1 MIDLTIHDTRLKEIE
16 LIIFDKDGTLFE
28 LYPYWTIV
36 AQNRA
41 QNICRAL
48 QVDDEFLVDWIAFI
62 MGVDNTKKSM
72 NPNGP
77 IGINNRPYI
86 QNLVF
91 EELQKKGYPIEPQ
104 MITDAFQKTDVY
116 ISNDDVL
123 RNSLVPVRG
132 LLEFLPTVAKR
143 SKCAI
148 FSYDQTI
155 NLEHITQLM
164 KMEHY
169 FSLLLGGDHILYP
182 KPDPWGAVKIMEDL
196 NVSPDHT
203 ILIGDSI
210 HDIESGRKAGCRY
223 VITRRSDISDM
234 NKLEPISDF
243 IIEDYNDILT
253 IID

>member
-41 QNICRAL
+41 ENICRAMHVEDKL
-48 QVDDEFLVDWIAFI
+48 LVDWISFI

-77 IGINNRPYI
+77 IGIKNRPYI

-91 EELQKKGYPIEPQ
+91 EELQKKGYPIEPN
-104 MITDAFQKTDVY
+104 MIFEAFEKTDIY
-116 ISNDDVL
+116 ISQDNIL
-123 RNSLVPVRG
+123 KQSLVPVKG
-132 LLEFLPTVAKR
+132 LLEFLPNVAQKC
-143 SKCAI
+143 KCAI

-155 NLEHITQLM
+155 NLEHITHLM
-164 KMEHY
+164 KMENY
-169 FSLLLGGDHILYP
+169 FSLLLGGDRIKYP
-182 KPDPWGAVKIMEDL
+182 KPDPWGVVKIMTDL
-196 NVSPDHT
+196 YISPDYT

-210 HDIESGRKAGCRY
+210 HDIESGKKAGCKY
-223 VITRRSDISDM
+223 VITRKSNISDL
-234 NKLEPISDF
+234 NQLELISDF
-243 IIEDYNDILT
+243 IIDDYNEIVTRND
-253 IID
+253 